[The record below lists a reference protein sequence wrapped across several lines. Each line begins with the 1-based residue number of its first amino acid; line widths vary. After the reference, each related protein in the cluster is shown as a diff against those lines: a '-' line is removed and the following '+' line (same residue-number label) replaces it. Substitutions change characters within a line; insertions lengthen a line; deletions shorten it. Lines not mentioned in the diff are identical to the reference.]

1 MLGRH
6 FVILSDHR
14 PLMHLLGESRAV
26 PPLASARIQRWAL
39 TLGAY
44 NYSINYKPGK
54 VNSNADVLSHLPL
67 PDSPKSVSIPGETVL
82 LMDLLE
88 TSIITA
94 AQIKSWTNRDP
105 VLSKV
110 LTWVASGWP
119 PSTEAAATE
128 DLRPYTN
135 RKLELSVEDGC
146 LLWGRHVVIPPQG
159 RVKLLEELHDS
170 HPGASRMKSLA
181 RSYFCGQGSTP
192 TSRARYEAVK
202 SASAMPRPPACATL
216 HPWEWPGW
224 LWSRIHADYA
234 GPFQGKMFL
243 LLVDAHSK
251 WPGWLWSRIH
261 ADYAGPFQG
270 KMFLLLVDAH
280 SKWLE
285 VLMVSTAT
293 SAVTMRAVFAVHG
306 LPETLVTDNGSV
318 FTSREFV
325 EFTKNGIHHIHH
337 VRSSPYHPASNGLA
351 ERAVQTFKAG
361 MKKSSTGSIET
372 CLSRFL
378 FRYRITPHTTTGRSP
393 AEMLMGR
400 HLRSHLDQIRPDVAQ
415 RVQRSQERQ
424 KVNHNAHARP
434 RCFKEGDSV
443 VARNFSGTKAT
454 WVPGEVLEV
463 RGPLTYLIR
472 LEGGRIRKRHVDH
485 IRRADA
491 LGQLNLSSSTFESW
505 STLPSSE
512 TDLNPTTAPGGG
524 TLEVQVPEL
533 RRSHH
538 TRQPPDRFSS

>member
-1 MLGRH
+1 
-6 FVILSDHR
+6 
-14 PLMHLLGESRAV
+14 MHLLGESRAV

-44 NYSINYKPGK
+44 DYSINYKPGK
-54 VNSNADVLSHLPL
+54 DNSNADILSRLPL
-67 PDSPKSVSIPGETVL
+67 PDSLKSVSIPGETVL

-110 LTWVASGWP
+110 LTWMASGWP

-146 LLWGRHVVIPPQG
+146 LLWGRRVVIPPQG
-159 RVKLLEELHDS
+159 HVKLLEELHDS

-181 RSYFCGQGSTP
+181 RSYFWWPGLD
-192 TSRARYEAVK
+192 ADI
-202 SASAMPRPPACATL
+202 ASKVRSCQECQRHAKAPACATL
-216 HPWEWPGW
+216 HPWEWPGRP
-224 LWSRIHADYA
+224 WSRIHADY
-234 GPFQGKMFL
+234 
-243 LLVDAHSK
+243 V
-251 WPGWLWSRIH
+251 
-261 ADYAGPFQG
+261 GPFQG

-285 VLMVSTAT
+285 VLMVSAAT
-293 SAVTMRAVFAVHG
+293 SAVTIEKMRAVFAVHG

-318 FTSREFV
+318 FTSSEFV
-325 EFTKNGIHHIHH
+325 EFTKKNGIHHI
-337 VRSSPYHPASNGLA
+337 RSSPYHPASNGLA

-372 CLSRFL
+372 RLSRFL
-378 FRYRITPHTTTGRSP
+378 FQYRITPHTTTGRSP

-424 KVNHNAHARP
+424 KVNHDAHARP

-443 VARNFSGTKAT
+443 VTRDFSGTEAT
-454 WVPGEVLEV
+454 WIPGEVLEV
-463 RGPLTYLIR
+463 SGPLTYLIR
-472 LEGGRIRKRHVDH
+472 LEGGRTYLIWLEGGRIRKRHVDH
-485 IRRADA
+485 I
-491 LGQLNLSSSTFESW
+491 Q
-505 STLPSSE
+505 
-512 TDLNPTTAPGGG
+512 
-524 TLEVQVPEL
+524 
-533 RRSHH
+533 
-538 TRQPPDRFSS
+538 